1 MKLSRLLGVLWLG
14 AVIGLAG
21 CAQQAV
27 PVTSVADTAQ
37 PTVVV
42 ATITPEPAASPTA
55 VLATSTSDPTALP
68 TATALPAAT
77 ATLPPTAL
85 PTATATPEP
94 PTATPE
100 PPTATPEPTQRPVSV
115 RAAAGQPI
123 QLTGNGCCTQPFWS
137 PDGQQVRF
145 IDKPAADQPV
155 GIWGVNIAAPLSAAQ
170 FVTDRLAESSASP
183 LFIIETGG
191 DATIIERRATG
202 ERWTVAAAQG
212 RNVQISPDQARIAWT
227 ITNSDAPSSD
237 QVTAIWIADLDG
249 GNARQIATL
258 PRGGLSGWI
267 NNDTLLISGRDSQ
280 TAREQV
286 VSTYSLVDGAR
297 VELIRSERLRGT
309 SLSPSGQWLIYYL
322 AFDPDRSLNG
332 LWLTSADG
340 TQTTHLDDALFG
352 SYQWRPCG
360 ERCSAAQDRLLI
372 VPFQPD
378 TLYHT
383 FLEFNPNSGAV
394 RPLTDPAT
402 STIKIANADWRVAP
416 DGGSVVYVENRD
428 RNLWLLPLPER

>member
-1 MKLSRLLGVLWLG
+1 MKQPRLLGILWLG
-14 AVIGLAG
+14 AVIGLTG
-21 CAQQAV
+21 CARQAA

-42 ATITPEPAASPTA
+42 AQSTPEPTPSPTA
-55 VLATSTSDPTALP
+55 VLATSTPAPTASP
-68 TATALPAAT
+68 T

-85 PTATATPEP
+85 PTATATS
-94 PTATPE
+94 E
-100 PPTATPEPTQRPVSV
+100 PPTATPEPTQQPVSV
-115 RAAAGQPI
+115 GAAAGEPI
-123 QLTGNGCCTQPFWS
+123 QLTNNGCCTQPFWS

-155 GIWGVNIAAPLSAAQ
+155 GIWGVNIAAPLSAPQ

-202 ERWTVAAAQG
+202 ERWAVTAAQG
-212 RNVQISPDQARIAWT
+212 RNVQIAPDQTHIAWT
-227 ITNSDAPSSD
+227 ITNNDAPSSD
-237 QVTAIWIADLDG
+237 QVTALWIADLDG

-394 RPLTDPAT
+394 QPLTDPAT

-416 DGGSVVYVENRD
+416 DGRSVVYVENRD